1 MVQGVEIVDG
11 CIVDTSPATGEI
23 IGRVPVS
30 TVAEVNAK
38 IAKAKAAQ
46 PAWALTPLEERIALL
61 KAVCQSLAPRKEEL
75 ASLMTAEMGKIH
87 SEALVEMEGVVD
99 KDAYCDLIMKANTP
113 EEIDNG
119 LVVRS
124 PHGVVAVCSPWNFP
138 ADELLLE

>member
-1 MVQGVEIVDG
+1 M
-11 CIVDTSPATGEI
+11 PAPTPAHSSSILHDDATAVRREE
-23 IGRVPVS
+23 
-30 TVAEVNAK
+30 VAAA
-38 IAKAKAAQ
+38 IAAATAAQ
-46 PAWALTPLEERIALL
+46 PAWALVPLEERIAKL
-61 KAVCQSLAPRKEEL
+61 KAACKSLAPQKDEL
-75 ASLMTAEMGKIH
+75 AKLITQEMGKVLP
-87 SEALVEMEGVVD
+87 EALEEMGGVVD